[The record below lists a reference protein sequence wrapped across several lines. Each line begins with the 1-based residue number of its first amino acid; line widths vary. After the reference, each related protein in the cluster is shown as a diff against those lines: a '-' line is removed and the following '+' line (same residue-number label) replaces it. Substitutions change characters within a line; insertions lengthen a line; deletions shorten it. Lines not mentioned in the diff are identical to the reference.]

1 MLDASAGMLTHIN
14 TSNITYFWSS
24 SDETDDPGKVWLICI
39 FMRCHLVTMVT
50 HLCVSMPV
58 QVCVC
63 FHPPPSPSLKVQHVR
78 ILIEIINKLND
89 FDLKTFMYCVV
100 RDVY

>member
-1 MLDASAGMLTHIN
+1 MVDLYIYAM
-14 TSNITYFWSS
+14 SS
-24 SDETDDPGKVWLICI
+24 SNHGNA
-39 FMRCHLVTMVT
+39 
-50 HLCVSMPV
+50 PV
-58 QVCVC
+58 HQHAGAGVCV
-63 FHPPPSPSLKVQHVR
+63 FSPPSPSLKVQHVR